1 MENRCIEKEK
11 FKQEILKKLLTKRI
25 VLVGTGKESADFY
38 NNYIGMINIEIITAN
53 YFLTNALDRFC
64 LKDNI
69 ETRKIDELK
78 IEKNTDCFYII
89 AIGYDVSFLTVSFQ
103 LEELGLIYGEDYID
117 YSMAEAILSNKKIL
131 VTAGDCLLDAIS
143 IGLNYF
149 ADFKEKYYI
158 KHFYNLGRSKFFN
171 KIYYRMAKICDFYV
185 MNRHL
190 MDPYKFYFEKEE
202 LPGDCQIIFIATP
215 EFRGYWPQ
223 TPKKESVVNK
233 YHIFPHD
240 GYPVGF
246 VMRED
251 MNINRAIDSE
261 EKVDVE
267 LLIRRLKDENFY
279 SRDYV
284 LRNYNVSVNILRHA
298 EKDCDIKI
306 SDYFINNVSTKKT
319 AKEYSHYQNDLIL
332 EMCRRLIEYLEPNW
346 DSEKY
351 KVLEVKDDISPFT
364 EMPVYPCVARHLGL
378 NDITDETKYKIRT
391 YKGKDFFVNP
401 YTYNKVYYGIEELSF
416 AEYIERYYEYCVAAK
431 KLMKVW

>member
-1 MENRCIEKEK
+1 
-11 FKQEILKKLLTKRI
+11 
-25 VLVGTGKESADFY
+25 
-38 NNYIGMINIEIITAN
+38 
-53 YFLTNALDRFC
+53 
-64 LKDNI
+64 
-69 ETRKIDELK
+69 
-78 IEKNTDCFYII
+78 
-89 AIGYDVSFLTVSFQ
+89 
-103 LEELGLIYGEDYID
+103 
-117 YSMAEAILSNKKIL
+117 
-131 VTAGDCLLDAIS
+131 
-143 IGLNYF
+143 
-149 ADFKEKYYI
+149 
-158 KHFYNLGRSKFFN
+158 
-171 KIYYRMAKICDFYV
+171 MAKICDFYV